1 MGNTHALFC
10 FLYLLPAVLHL
21 NGFDM
26 QYTLKLV
33 SVDICIE
40 FLVTGFPLCFSPI
53 DHLVC
58 TNQFVMSTI

>member
-21 NGFDM
+21 SGVDM

-33 SVDICIE
+33 FVDLYIE
-40 FLVTGFPLCFSPI
+40 FLVTGFSLCFSPI
-53 DHLVC
+53 YHLVY
-58 TNQFVMSTI
+58 MH

>member
-1 MGNTHALFC
+1 MGNTHAVFC

-33 SVDICIE
+33 FVDLCIE
-40 FLVTGFPLCFSPI
+40 FLATGFPLCVSPI
-53 DHLVC
+53 YHLVC